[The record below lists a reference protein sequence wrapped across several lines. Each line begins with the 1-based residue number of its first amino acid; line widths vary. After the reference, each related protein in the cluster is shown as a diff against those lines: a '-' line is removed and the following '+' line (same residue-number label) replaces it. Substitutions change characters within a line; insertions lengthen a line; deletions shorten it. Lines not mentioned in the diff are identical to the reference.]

1 MEKMTGPGQ
10 KSTKDDLIYTKLDT
24 IRDKLAPYQRI
35 IMIGGF
41 VILIFLVVYL
51 GYARGSLDVCND
63 LGGRLEVGWT
73 INCRPGSC
81 RTPIDTKDAVGQSF
95 FIPDIIIDDG
105 T

>member
-1 MEKMTGPGQ
+1 MEEEGPNN
-10 KSTKDDLIYTKLDT
+10 DDITTTLDS
-24 IRDKLAPYQRI
+24 IRDKLDPYQRI

-63 LGGRLEVGWT
+63 LGGRLEVGWE

-81 RTPIDTKDAVGQSF
+81 STPLDTTDTVGQPF
-95 FIPDIIIDDG
+95 TIPDIVIDDG

>member
-1 MEKMTGPGQ
+1 MTESEQ
-10 KSTKDDLIYTKLDT
+10 KDTEDSLIYTKLDT
-24 IRDKLAPYQRI
+24 IRDKLDPYQRI

-41 VILIFLVVYL
+41 IILIFLVVYL

-81 RTPIDTKDAVGQSF
+81 STPLDTTDAIGQSF
-95 FIPDIIIDDG
+95 TIPDIVIDDG